1 MNWPY
6 LVVCMLLASTDMVS
20 LFFVEMSLINSTTR
34 KSREIRLLPG
44 HVYYLFYIAA
54 SYCRQFSQV
63 YFDINFCPERKVSLV
78 INRAIF
84 LVTKVVEITPFLFSE
99 VRQ

>member
-1 MNWPY
+1 
-6 LVVCMLLASTDMVS
+6 MLLASTDMVS

-44 HVYYLFYIAA
+44 HVYYLFYIVA

-63 YFDINFCPERKVSLV
+63 YFDINFCPERKSLV

-84 LVTKVVEITPFLFSE
+84 LVTKNVEITPFLFSE